1 MKKGEGR
8 DMQTRQT
15 LSVNAKTTYVPH
27 KPIVK
32 SDTILQGNSEVI
44 IMHEGV
50 EYRLRR
56 TSQNKLILTK

>member
-1 MKKGEGR
+1 
-8 DMQTRQT
+8 MQTRQT
-15 LSVNAKTTYVPH
+15 LSVASKKTYVPH
-27 KPIVK
+27 KPIVT
-32 SDTILQGNSEVI
+32 SDTILQGSSEVI

>member
-1 MKKGEGR
+1 
-8 DMQTRQT
+8 MQTRQT
-15 LSVNAKTTYVPH
+15 LSVASKKAYVPH
-27 KPIVK
+27 KPIVT
-32 SDTILQGNSEVI
+32 SDTILQGSSEVI

>member
-1 MKKGEGR
+1 
-8 DMQTRQT
+8 MQTRQT
-15 LSVNAKTTYVPH
+15 LSVAGRKAYVPQ
-27 KPIVK
+27 KTVVA
-32 SDTILQGNSEVI
+32 SDTILQGHSEVI